1 MDNTHHQFH
10 DLFEQLGLPSDEL
23 SIRRFCSEHRLG
35 DNEKLSEAPF
45 LSNMQRQFIKDAL
58 IEDADWVVMIDQLN
72 IALHH
77 TDDKKDERACANEP
91 TPG

>member
-10 DLFEQLGLPSDEL
+10 DLFEQLGLPSDES
-23 SIRRFCSEHRLG
+23 SIRRFCAEHQLG
-35 DNEKLSEAPF
+35 DHEKLSEARF
-45 LSNMQRQFIKDAL
+45 LSDMQRQFIKDAL
-58 IEDADWVVMIDQLN
+58 IADADWVVMIDQLN

-77 TDDKKDERACANEP
+77 KDNKQAQPHCTNEP

>member
-1 MDNTHHQFH
+1 LDNTHHQFH
-10 DLFEQLGLPSDEL
+10 DLFEQLGLPSDEP
-23 SIRRFCSEHRLG
+23 SIRRFCAEHRLS

-45 LSNMQRQFIKDAL
+45 LSDMQRQFIKDAL
-58 IEDADWVVMIDQLN
+58 IADADWVVMIDQLN

-77 TDDKKDERACANEP
+77 TGDTGNKETCASEP